1 MNGVLSLERP
11 VEMGC
16 FAFIPPE
23 SRLISRRFAL
33 ALHFKW
39 TVERQEGR
47 TFICAAFKNCV
58 LFPDFKILWV
68 FSIV

>member
-11 VEMGC
+11 VEMGS

-23 SRLISRRFAL
+23 NRLISRRFAL

-47 TFICAAFKNCV
+47 TFICAV
-58 LFPDFKILWV
+58 L
-68 FSIV
+68 